1 MLVKVPY
8 LIGLLV
14 KEVQLP
20 LTDLA
25 LLETRLYE
33 SFMWNGKE
41 INVIDTGGIQ
51 IEKKDFQ
58 DQILIQAKIA
68 IQEANVV
75 IFIVDGQSSI
85 TSDDKMIYSM
95 LQKSGKPIIVVA
107 NKLDNISKFDY
118 GWYSLR
124 SWPCF

>member
-107 NKLDNISKFDY
+107 NKLE
-118 GWYSLR
+118 
-124 SWPCF
+124 

>member
-1 MLVKVPY
+1 
-8 LIGLLV
+8 
-14 KEVQLP
+14 
-20 LTDLA
+20 
-25 LLETRLYE
+25 
-33 SFMWNGKE
+33 MWNGKE